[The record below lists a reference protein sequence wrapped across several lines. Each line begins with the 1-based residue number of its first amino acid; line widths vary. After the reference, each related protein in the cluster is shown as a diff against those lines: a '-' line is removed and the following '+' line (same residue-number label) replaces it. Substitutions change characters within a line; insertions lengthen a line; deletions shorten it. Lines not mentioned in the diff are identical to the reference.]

1 MGLKPIPLSAYSKD
15 LIPPV
20 TGIGGNLQ
28 PVANS
33 YDSSGNFAG
42 RSRAGSASKK
52 RKINEIDRV
61 FDLSEPYPP
70 LNPPSRPQLDLTEI
84 RSLLVAA
91 TVAGEE
97 AGKLFE
103 EPELDP
109 RIKTFGNL
117 TLALLGVVSA
127 IVENGLIPLNS
138 GPMGSSSGHGG
149 AGGGGVTSIVPGI
162 GTGAGTGT
170 GTGLGGKNLPPLP
183 PPKQASGIRELVESL
198 EKADTESVLFDA
210 NLGNVSIGNRNNLAA
225 AFSNGLR
232 AAAISMAEAKGGD
245 PAEAVRAMND
255 ALDCVADM
263 EFIGIKSELQKDRA
277 GMDANKAKHFTMP
290 VKLKFDDR
298 NSRLHFEKSIKMHC
312 GLRAVMSL
320 PRTLREEQALFSK
333 AMRERYPGAIISVR
347 PDMHSLHFVAFRKET
362 TSNRWTKCNE
372 SVPIP
377 QGVMLPHYKS
387 RSSITLPPIITET
400 AVQDDGA
407 VAGAGSGSG
416 SVPGAGAG
424 AGDSSQMD
432 QSQS

>member
-15 LIPPV
+15 MIPPV

-33 YDSSGNFAG
+33 YDPTGNFAG

-70 LNPPSRPQLDLTEI
+70 LTPPAKPQLDLTEI

-109 RIKTFGNL
+109 KIKTFGNL

-127 IVENGLIPLNS
+127 IVENGLIPLNN
-138 GPMGSSSGHGG
+138 GQMGASSGSGVNNGGG
-149 AGGGGVTSIVPGI
+149 AAAAIES
-162 GTGAGTGT
+162 GTGT
-170 GTGLGGKNLPPLP
+170 GSGNRDKYHPPPP

-198 EKADTESVLFDA
+198 DKADTESVLFDA
-210 NLGNVSIGNRNNLAA
+210 NLGNVSIGNRSNLVA
-225 AFSNGLR
+225 AFSGGLR
-232 AAAISMAEAKGGD
+232 AAAISVAEAKGGD

-255 ALDCVADM
+255 ALDCVSDM
-263 EFIGIKSELQKDRA
+263 DFIGIKSELQKDRA
-277 GMDANKAKHFTMP
+277 GMDTNKAKYFTMP
-290 VKLKFDDR
+290 VKLRFDDR
-298 NSRLHFEKSIKMHC
+298 NSRLHFEKSIKTHC

-320 PRTLREEQALFSK
+320 PKTLREEQALFSK

-347 PDMHSLHFVAFRKET
+347 PDRHSLHFVAFRKET
-362 TSNRWTKCNE
+362 TSNRWTKCSE
-372 SVPIP
+372 SIPIP
-377 QGVMLPHYKS
+377 PGVMLPHYKS
-387 RSSITLPPIITET
+387 RTSITLPPAIVES
-400 AVQDDGA
+400 VFPE
-407 VAGAGSGSG
+407 AGAGSDNGVGMGES
-416 SVPGAGAG
+416 ADA
-424 AGDSSQMD
+424 SQMD
-432 QSQS
+432 QTHS